1 MTAKRLLISGATGS
15 TGRNAVETLIKQGFA
30 VRALVHGEDR
40 RSEHLRA
47 LGAEVVVAD
56 LLSLDDARHALEGIE
71 AAYFVYP
78 IAPRLIEATVYF
90 AQAAREAEV
99 RSIVNMSQ
107 ISARRDSK
115 SQAARDHWV
124 AERLLDRSG
133 IPVTHLRPTFFA
145 QNFLHPV
152 MLGAIAQRGVIS
164 FPFGDGRHAPIA
176 AEDQARLIAAILAD
190 PGPHQGKTYSLQ
202 GPREMDYFEIAE
214 ALSEA
219 LGRKIHYQPADIDAW
234 REQARL
240 PPFLVQHLCGI
251 APGYRE
257 GLFGGTDTIIEKVT
271 GKAPMTFK
279 DYLVLNQDALAAVRT
294 NLQR

>member
-1 MTAKRLLISGATGS
+1 MAAKGLLITGATGS

-30 VRALVHGEDR
+30 VRALVHGEDE
-40 RSEHLRA
+40 RSAHLRA
-47 LGAEVVVAD
+47 LGAEVVVGD
-56 LLSLDDARHALEGIE
+56 LLSLDDARQALEGIE

-90 AQAAREAEV
+90 AQAAREADV

-107 ISARRDSK
+107 ISARPDSK

-124 AERLLDRSG
+124 SERLLDRSG

-145 QNFLHPV
+145 QNFIHP
-152 MLGAIAQRGVIS
+152 AIFRTIAQRGVIS

-176 AEDQARLIAAILAD
+176 AEDQARLIGAILAD
-190 PGPHQGKTYSLQ
+190 PGPHRGKTYSLQ
-202 GPREMDYFEIAE
+202 GPREMDHFEIA
-214 ALSEA
+214 AAMSEA
-219 LGRKIHYQPADIDAW
+219 LGRTIHYQPVDIDVW

-240 PPFLVQHLCGI
+240 PSFLVQHLCGV

-257 GLFGGTDTIIEKVT
+257 GLFGGTDTIIEEVT

-279 DYLVLNQDALAAVRT
+279 DYLLLNQDALAAALANVH
-294 NLQR
+294 